1 MFILHMKS
9 RESLSF
15 SKNALTLGGAVLFFH
30 LKVQII
36 KTSDKETAV
45 NTVGKALSIPK
56 PLQILQGFPPLPKKK
71 RSCKKLFLFDPSS
84 EIQLPGLEALRRS
97 ESLLK

>member
-1 MFILHMKS
+1 MKS

-15 SKNALTLGGAVLFFH
+15 FKNTLTLGGAVVFLH

-36 KTSDKETAV
+36 KTSDKETVV
-45 NTVGKALSIPK
+45 NTVGKAISIPN
-56 PLQILQGFPPLPKKK
+56 PLQILQGFPPLPNKEEVLQKT
-71 RSCKKLFLFDPSS
+71 LPLSS
-84 EIQLPGLEALRRS
+84 EIQLPGLEVLRRS